1 MPTCQNSLR
10 VRGSGGRAL
19 AGAGLQPNC
28 STVSVA
34 PTLRAARRAALSR
47 LALLFLL
54 ASPLTLADTAA
65 EKPSVDVRRV
75 GTHIGC
81 QCGCKDSVATCAML
95 ECSFSKP
102 AKEKI
107 AKLQAAGWTDKAII
121 SQFVAEFGQTVY
133 LGDPSAYGWLI
144 PYLLIAPGLALIY
157 WFVRR
162 YRKPRPI
169 PEIGP
174 APDDSELAKYREQI
188 EKDMAHLE

>member
-1 MPTCQNSLR
+1 MQKFRNNLLIL
-10 VRGSGGRAL
+10 AL
-19 AGAGLQPNC
+19 AAWPL
-28 STVSVA
+28 A
-34 PTLRAARRAALSR
+34 PAFAN
-47 LALLFLL
+47 
-54 ASPLTLADTAA
+54 TAA

-75 GTHIGC
+75 AAHIAC

-121 SQFVAEFGQTVY
+121 DEFVAEYGPGVY
-133 LGDPSAYGWLI
+133 LGYPSAMGWI
-144 PYLLIAPGLALIY
+144 VPYLLILPGLAFIW

-174 APDDSELAKYREQI
+174 AVDEAELAKYREQI
-188 EKDMAHLE
+188 EKDLAHLD